1 MNVLIYLHNQQ
12 APIKANIPDFDASDF
27 ASKLNGNMLFINLG
41 GNVISRNLI
50 QMITPDNK
58 VTE

>member
-12 APIKANIPDFDASDF
+12 APIKATIDGFDATEF
-27 ASKLNGNMLFINLG
+27 AKQLNGNLLFINIG

-50 QMITPDNK
+50 QMITPDNE